1 MGQGLAEP
9 GLPPHEAAG
18 PLLWK
23 SHKDI
28 EQLTQQI
35 LKGRLGRGPVGWTS
49 CRSLVMLLGE
59 ALEPARTVVLRDS
72 LQGQEI
78 RGQALRG
85 SVCVLASSPL
95 ISLDILIP

>member
-35 LKGRLGRGPVGWTS
+35 LKGRLRRGPVGRTS
-49 CRSLVMLLGE
+49 FGLL
-59 ALEPARTVVLRDS
+59 VVLFGEGPW
-72 LQGQEI
+72 GQE
-78 RGQALRG
+78 RPW
-85 SVCVLASSPL
+85 SSR
-95 ISLDILIP
+95 IPFQGRRSEGGL

>member
-49 CRSLVMLLGE
+49 CRSLASNAPWRGPG
-59 ALEPARTVVLRDS
+59 ASKDRGP
-72 LQGQEI
+72 QGFPSGAGDQ
-78 RGQALRG
+78 RAG
-85 SVCVLASSPL
+85 SKR
-95 ISLDILIP
+95 ISLRAGLFPFNLS